1 MADAQTRDRRRAL
14 PTAAVG
20 AAVVARSNRSEAF
33 RLTQSGISGLVA
45 EAIAQAWAKL
55 FDPHDLRGSRRR
67 LAVALEA
74 IVQHYGRAGSAAAL
88 THYRNERRAQGVNTP
103 APRLQP
109 AQPQSAPE
117 VEAAVDNALHPLYGP
132 HDPVAEQNAQDA
144 LASEAEQM
152 VLDQSRNTIINAV
165 GEDREARA
173 WARITEPGACSFC
186 RLLATRGAVYR
197 SEETANFRAH
207 VKKPNGSGGTCRCH
221 VEPAFGVYEMTA
233 QARQDLADYQRLADE
248 FGHSGRD
255 IEIAWR
261 QHIEGREVTGPLTKP
276 YTRKG

>member
-1 MADAQTRDRRRAL
+1 MA
-14 PTAAVG
+14 TAAQLR
-20 AAVVARSNRSEAF
+20 AERSQAHQLAQAS
-33 RLTQSGISGLVA
+33 LSSLVA
-45 EAIAQAWAKL
+45 VAIARAWARL
-55 FDPHDLRGSRRR
+55 FDPHDLRGSSQR
-67 LAVALEA
+67 LTVAVEA
-74 IVQHYGRAGSAAAL
+74 ITQHYGRGASSAAL
-88 THYRNERRAQGVNTP
+88 THFRNERRAQGVTGP
-103 APRLQP
+103 SPRLKP
-109 AQPQSAPE
+109 AEPQATDE
-117 VEAAVDNALHPLYGP
+117 IRATVERVLHPLYGP
-132 HDPVAEQNAQDA
+132 HDPVVEQNAQDA

-152 VLDQSRNTIINAV
+152 VLDRSRNTIINAV

-186 RLLATRGAVYR
+186 RLLATRGAVYK
-197 SEETANFRAH
+197 SEETASFRAH

-276 YTRKG
+276 YSRKG